1 MTPLIFI
8 FSAIA
13 PLAIVILFHILAKLS
28 RRFGSVLQMNA
39 VYKWYYLAEGL
50 GIIAVLAHLWQA
62 SAILSSPSAPS
73 VALSPA
79 FILFL
84 HHLPMAAAVTIGL
97 VVTWKYWRWLIIEE
111 EK

>member
-50 GIIAVLAHLWQA
+50 GIIAMLAHLWQA
-62 SAILSSPSAPS
+62 SAILS
-73 VALSPA
+73 
-79 FILFL
+79 FILLL
-84 HHLPMAAAVTIGL
+84 HHLPMATAVTIGL
-97 VVTWKYWRWLIIEE
+97 AVTWKYWRWLIIEE